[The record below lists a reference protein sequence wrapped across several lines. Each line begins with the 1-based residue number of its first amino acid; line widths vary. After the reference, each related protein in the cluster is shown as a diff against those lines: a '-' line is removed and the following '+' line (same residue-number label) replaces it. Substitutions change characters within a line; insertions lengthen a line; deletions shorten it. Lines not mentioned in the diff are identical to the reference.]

1 MDPAQA
7 LHDPERV
14 YEKLGVSKGVLV
26 TGGELG
32 ASFYLRGIGSSFQAA
47 YTVDVVSTNNPN
59 STPSILTLSDTINLN
74 LILLS
79 CFHS

>member
-32 ASFYLRGIGSSFQAA
+32 ASFYFQGIGSSYQAA
-47 YTVDVVSTNNPN
+47 YSVDVVSMNI
-59 STPSILTLSDTINLN
+59 SIPISSTLSP
-74 LILLS
+74 
-79 CFHS
+79 